1 MQGAIF
7 MPKIKKEKENKK
19 MGKEKYDAIRI
30 AKQLGYDPNVIEN
43 IKNAKSE
50 IEITRIMKTAR
61 EALR

>member
-1 MQGAIF
+1 MTKA
-7 MPKIKKEKENKK
+7 
-19 MGKEKYDAIRI
+19 KYDAIRI
-30 AKQLGYDPNVIEN
+30 AKQLGYNSNIIER

>member
-30 AKQLGYDPNVIEN
+30 AKQLGYDTIVIER
-43 IKNAKSE
+43 IKEATSE
-50 IEITRIMKTAR
+50 IEITRIMKTTR
-61 EALR
+61 ETLR